1 MKKFV
6 NRFYKHA
13 ASHCGTLDVRVLLSN
28 ISNTTPVCPHKL
40 HKAFQV
46 SLVDS
51 SIQESATP
59 IAEYVRTN
67 FMQSDFEIKH
77 LKELPEENQDDEQH
91 SGKYH

>member
-1 MKKFV
+1 M
-6 NRFYKHA
+6 
-13 ASHCGTLDVRVLLSN
+13 
-28 ISNTTPVCPHKL
+28 
-40 HKAFQV
+40 
-46 SLVDS
+46 DS